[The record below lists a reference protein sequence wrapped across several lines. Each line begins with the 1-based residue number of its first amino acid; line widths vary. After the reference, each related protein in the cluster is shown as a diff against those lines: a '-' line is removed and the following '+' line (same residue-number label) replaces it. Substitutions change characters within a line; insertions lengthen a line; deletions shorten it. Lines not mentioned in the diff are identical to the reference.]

1 MASKNK
7 NISKFIAVERAREII
22 DHLSEKELM
31 IINQLVVEKLK
42 YIQRSNSLKAMSN
55 FTIGDKVC
63 FERNGDLVTG
73 IIKKLNQKT
82 DSIETDEGIG
92 WNVHPSFLKRY
103 INAD

>member
-1 MASKNK
+1 
-7 NISKFIAVERAREII
+7 
-22 DHLSEKELM
+22 
-31 IINQLVVEKLK
+31 
-42 YIQRSNSLKAMSN
+42 MSN

-82 DSIETDEGIG
+82 VSIETDEGIG
-92 WNVHPSFLKRY
+92 WNVHPSFLRRY

>member
-55 FTIGDKVC
+55 SSNFQY
-63 FERNGDLVTG
+63 
-73 IIKKLNQKT
+73 IKCVLRGMV
-82 DSIETDEGIG
+82 I
-92 WNVHPSFLKRY
+92 
-103 INAD
+103 